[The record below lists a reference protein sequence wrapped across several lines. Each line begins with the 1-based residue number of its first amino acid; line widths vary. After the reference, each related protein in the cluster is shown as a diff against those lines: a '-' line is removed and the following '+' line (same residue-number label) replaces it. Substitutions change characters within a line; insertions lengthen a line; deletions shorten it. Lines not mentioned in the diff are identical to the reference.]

1 MSVPV
6 KDPDVCDRCGVID
19 EEHLATAPVVIGE
32 IDGES
37 VCHMCRRDE
46 VAEETFLSEREALV
60 VALKQLGDMSHG
72 DIAEMFEPS
81 KSTIDEYSSRAN
93 GKVKKAKRTIEL
105 VDDA

>member
-6 KDPDVCDRCGVID
+6 KDPDVCDRCEVID

-32 IDGES
+32 IDSES

-46 VAEETFLSEREALV
+46 LVGETFLSEREALV

-72 DIAEMFEPS
+72 DIAEMFKPS

-93 GKVKKAKRTIEL
+93 SKVERAKRTIEL
-105 VDDA
+105 IE